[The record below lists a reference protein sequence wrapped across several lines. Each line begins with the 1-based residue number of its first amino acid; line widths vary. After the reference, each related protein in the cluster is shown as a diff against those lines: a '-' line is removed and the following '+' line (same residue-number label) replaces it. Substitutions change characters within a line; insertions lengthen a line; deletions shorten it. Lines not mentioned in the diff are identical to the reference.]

1 MNTNAIPLKKK
12 LDFHQYL
19 KLMKVLEKMGI
30 EVDDSIGED
39 DDFYYELTPQEIES
53 IELSRQQIAEGAY
66 KSSSEVHRKIEEK
79 YGITLDR

>member
-19 KLMKVLEKMGI
+19 KLMKVLERMGI
-30 EVDDSIGED
+30 EVDDC
-39 DDFYYELTPQEIES
+39 

-66 KSSSEVHRKIEEK
+66 KSSSEIHRKIEEK

>member
-1 MNTNAIPLKKK
+1 MNTNTIPLKKK

-19 KLMKVLEKMGI
+19 KLMKVLERMGI

-53 IELSRQQIAEGAY
+53 IELSKQQINEGSY
-66 KSSSEVHRKIEEK
+66 KSSSEVHQKIEEK
-79 YGITLDR
+79 YGIALDR

>member
-30 EVDDSIGED
+30 EVDDSVIME
-39 DDFYYELTPQEIES
+39 DDFYFELTPQEIES
-53 IELSRQQIAEGAY
+53 IELSKQQINEGSY
-66 KSSSEVHRKIEEK
+66 KSSSEVHQKIEEK
-79 YGITLDR
+79 YGIALDR

>member
-1 MNTNAIPLKKK
+1 MNTITFKKN

-30 EVDDSIGED
+30 EVDNSVIME
-39 DDFYYELTPQEIES
+39 DDFYFELTPQEIES
-53 IELSRQQIAEGAY
+53 IELSKQQINEGSY
-66 KSSSEVHRKIEEK
+66 KSSSEVHQKIEEK